1 MTKSNKQKA
10 SKAPSVPIW
19 ATLKA
24 LYRKFRPAVLA
35 QGGLILIAFLLVIVA
50 VGFRLAEPWP
60 LKFVFDGLM
69 SSDATTGITLLD
81 QLDWQT
87 ELSVLIGAFVF
98 IVVAHTG
105 LTFLSKMAMALAFR
119 RMLSRI
125 RSEIFD
131 HLLHMS
137 VLNHHKYGKGD
148 LSNRVTVDIDRLRL
162 AGTNNAINLIVNV
175 LTMACMLGVMFW
187 VNWQLA
193 LIALITV
200 PLFQLL
206 TGLLMPQITAN
217 SLAFRT
223 SDGTLASET
232 VYATSAVDTI
242 QGMMLFDRAQ
252 SVLDRG
258 SEENLI
264 LGMRNTVLK
273 TILRQ
278 SVMVLFAL
286 VIGLLVWRG
295 ALLVG
300 SGAITIGDLII
311 FMSYLREGMEKPMV
325 RFSSNLA
332 DIGRAAASGERLLSL
347 FKEELVPQSGSRS
360 LKQPVR
366 GEIHFDNVHFA
377 YPGGP
382 PVLDGVNFT
391 LNPGERVAI
400 IGASGSG
407 KSTLISLLLRLYD
420 PQSGKITFDGVN
432 LTDLSRE
439 ALTSALV
446 PVFQDSA
453 LFADTIYENLTLG
466 QKQVPNAAL
475 DFILEATASK
485 DFIDKLDGGINHKLQ
500 SNGGTLS
507 GGQAQR
513 IGIARALLRMPNV
526 LLLDEPTSALDP
538 ASRAAVLRCFFGPSR
553 SISILMITHDS
564 SDLKHFDRVYRLEAG
579 RLRDITPPARL
590 VEKTAITA
598 VS

>member
-1 MTKSNKQKA
+1 MTKSSKNKA
-10 SKAPSVPIW
+10 SKRPSVPIW

-24 LYRKFRPAVLA
+24 LYGKFRPAILA
-35 QGGLILIAFLLVIVA
+35 QGGLITVAFVLVLVA
-50 VGFRLAEPWP
+50 VGFRIAEPWP

-69 SSDATTGITLLD
+69 SPDATTGIGALD
-81 QLDWQT
+81 RLEWQT
-87 ELSVLIGAFVF
+87 ELAVLIGAFVF
-98 IVVAHTG
+98 VVVAHTG

-131 HLLHMS
+131 HLLRMS

-162 AGTNNAINLIVNV
+162 AGTNNAINLVVNV
-175 LTMACMLGVMFW
+175 LTMACMLAVMFW

-193 LIALITV
+193 LIALVAV

-206 TGLLMPQITAN
+206 TRLLIPQITAN
-217 SLAFRT
+217 SLAFRA
-223 SDGTLASET
+223 SDGSLASET

-252 SVLDRG
+252 TVLDRG

-300 SGAITIGDLII
+300 SGTITLGDLII

-347 FKEELVPQSGSRS
+347 FREARGPEGGTRVLQ
-360 LKQPVR
+360 QPVR
-366 GEIHFDNVHFA
+366 GKVQFKDIHFS
-377 YPGGP
+377 YPDGP
-382 PVLDGVNFT
+382 PVLKGVNFT

-400 IGASGSG
+400 VGASGSG

-420 PQSGKITFDGVN
+420 PQSGQISFDGVN
-432 LTDLSRE
+432 IQELDRK
-439 ALTSALV
+439 ALTSAVV

-453 LFADTIYENLTLG
+453 LFADTIRENLTLG
-466 QKQVPNAAL
+466 REKVPDGAI
-475 DFILEATASK
+475 DFILQATASK
-485 DFIDKLDGGINHKLQ
+485 TFVEQLDGGLNHKLK

-507 GGQAQR
+507 GGQTQR
-513 IGIARALLRMPNV
+513 LGIARALLRLPNV

-538 ASRAAVLRCFFGPSR
+538 DSRDAVLRCIMGPSR
-553 SISILMITHDS
+553 STSILMITHDN
-564 SDLKHFDRVYRLEAG
+564 SDLENFDKVYRLEEG
-579 RLRDITPPARL
+579 RLRLITPPARL
-590 VEKTAITA
+590 VDETAIKA